1 MKKKIIIGVSILV
14 ILIIGVVLFFLL
26 NKKENTN
33 QPIEKFDDVAIYTIT
48 LDINPSI
55 KIELNKDKKV
65 INVIAL
71 NDDAKEII
79 NEDFK
84 GKTFEEEIEIL
95 SVNLNNKHLLEDAT
109 IIVSSENIDEEEL
122 KSVINNSFQTKSITY
137 DLIIPK
143 ITETAKENANKY
155 NISEGKAAYLESI
168 INENPK
174 LNIEDIATSLVKE
187 IEDKIDEIKK
197 EEENKNNKPNNN
209 TNNSASSQNKV
220 KPSVGRPT
228 NAQDKS
234 GAWCTY
240 NSNKAF
246 NDTFNYPEMI
256 AINRVYEIG
265 ENQVRSIDSAFI
277 KTSGA
282 EPIDDIRGSYCR
294 LYKYHANT
302 DLKKY
307 YVYID
312 SVTGSIVDTKIED
325 ISKPKITSEEAI
337 EMGINYFNITDT
349 SNCRVQPQAYY
360 SEAYQGRMTYSF
372 AAECNSIS
380 YSVVI
385 DATTGELF
393 NARTN

>member
-1 MKKKIIIGVSILV
+1 MKKKIIIGVSVLVVIILG
-14 ILIIGVVLFFLL
+14 IITFLLL
-26 NKKENTN
+26 NKKEKVKK
-33 QPIEKFDDVAIYTIT
+33 PIEKFDDVTMYTIT

-65 INVIAL
+65 INVTAL
-71 NDDAKEII
+71 NDDAKEVI
-79 NEDFK
+79 NENFK
-84 GKTFEEEIEIL
+84 EKTFEEEIELL

-109 IIVSSENIDEEEL
+109 IIVTIENMDETEVKDILNKSFET
-122 KSVINNSFQTKSITY
+122 KSVTY
-137 DLIIPK
+137 DLLIPQ
-143 ITETAKENANKY
+143 ITESAKEIANKY
-155 NISEGKAAYLESI
+155 NISQGKAAYLENI

-174 LNIEDIATSLVKE
+174 LNIEDIASSSVKE
-187 IEDKIDEIKK
+187 IDDKINTIK
-197 EEENKNNKPNNN
+197 EEEKNNKP
-209 TNNSASSQNKV
+209 NNSASSQNKV

-265 ENQVRSIDSAFI
+265 ENQVRSID
-277 KTSGA
+277 TSYINNSFA

-312 SVTGSIVDTKIED
+312 SVTGSIVDTKVED
-325 ISKPKITSEEAI
+325 IPKPKITKEEAI
-337 EMGINYFNITDT
+337 QIGINYFSNVDT
-349 SNCRVQPQAYY
+349 SNCRVAPQVEY
-360 SEAYQGRMTYSF
+360 SEAYQGRMSYGF
-372 AAECNSIS
+372 FMECNNVQ
-380 YSVVI
+380 YSARI
-385 DATTGELF
+385 DGITGEVF
-393 NARTN
+393 GVF

>member
-1 MKKKIIIGVSILV
+1 MKKKIIIGVSVLVVIILG
-14 ILIIGVVLFFLL
+14 IITFLLL
-26 NKKENTN
+26 NKKEKVKK
-33 QPIEKFDDVAIYTIT
+33 PIEKFDDVTIYTIT

-65 INVIAL
+65 INVTAL
-71 NDDAKEII
+71 NDDAKEVI
-79 NEDFK
+79 NENFK
-84 GKTFEEEIEIL
+84 EKTFEEEIELL

-109 IIVSSENIDEEEL
+109 IIVTIENMDETEVKDILNKSFET
-122 KSVINNSFQTKSITY
+122 KSVTY
-137 DLIIPK
+137 DLLIPQ
-143 ITETAKENANKY
+143 ITESAKEIANKY
-155 NISEGKAAYLESI
+155 NISQGKAAYLENI

-174 LNIEDIATSLVKE
+174 LNIEDIASSSVKE
-187 IEDKIDEIKK
+187 IDDKINTIK
-197 EEENKNNKPNNN
+197 EEEKNNKP
-209 TNNSASSQNKV
+209 NNSASSQNKV

-256 AINRVYEIG
+256 AINRVYEIS
-265 ENQVRSIDSAFI
+265 ENQVRSIDTSYI
-277 KTSGA
+277 NNSGA

-312 SVTGSIVDTKIED
+312 SVTGSIVDTKVED
-325 ISKPKITSEEAI
+325 IQKPKITSEEAI
-337 EMGINYFNITDT
+337 QIGLNYFSNVDT
-349 SNCRVQPQAYY
+349 SNCRVAPQVEY
-360 SEAYQGRMTYSF
+360 SEAYQGRMSYGF
-372 AAECNSIS
+372 FMECNNVQ
-380 YSVVI
+380 YSARI
-385 DATTGELF
+385 DGITGEVF
-393 NARTN
+393 GVF

>member
-14 ILIIGVVLFFLL
+14 ILIIGVVLYFLL
-26 NKKENTN
+26 NKKGNTN

-143 ITETAKENANKY
+143 ITETAKGNASKY

-174 LNIEDIATSLVKE
+174 LNIEDIATSSVKE
-187 IEDKIDEIKK
+187 IYDKIKTIK
-197 EEENKNNKPNNN
+197 EEENKNNKPNDN
-209 TNNSASSQNKV
+209 TISQNKV

-256 AINRVYEIG
+256 GNNRATEIG
-265 ENQVRSIDSAFI
+265 QNYVKSTDSAFI

-312 SVTGSIVDTKIED
+312 SVTGSIVDTKIEE
-325 ISKPKITSEEAI
+325 IPKPSITETEAI

>member
-14 ILIIGVVLFFLL
+14 ILIIDVVLLFLL
-26 NKKENTN
+26 NKKGNTN

-143 ITETAKENANKY
+143 ITETAKGNASKY

-174 LNIEDIATSLVKE
+174 LNIEDIATFSVKE
-187 IEDKIDEIKK
+187 IYDKINTIK
-197 EEENKNNKPNNN
+197 EEENKNNKPNDN
-209 TNNSASSQNKV
+209 TVSQNKV

-256 AINRVYEIG
+256 GNNRATEIDQ
-265 ENQVRSIDSAFI
+265 NYVKSTDSAFI

-294 LYKYHANT
+294 LYKYYANT

-312 SVTGSIVDTKIED
+312 SVTGSIVDTKVEEIP
-325 ISKPKITSEEAI
+325 KPSITETEAI

>member
-1 MKKKIIIGVSILV
+1 MKKKIIIGVSVLVVIILG
-14 ILIIGVVLFFLL
+14 IITFLLL
-26 NKKENTN
+26 NKKEKVKK
-33 QPIEKFDDVAIYTIT
+33 PIEKFDDVTMYTIT

-65 INVIAL
+65 INVTAL
-71 NDDAKEII
+71 NDDAKEVI

-84 GKTFEEEIEIL
+84 EKTFEEEIELL

-109 IIVSSENIDEEEL
+109 IIVTIENMDETEVKDILNKSFET
-122 KSVINNSFQTKSITY
+122 KSVTY
-137 DLIIPK
+137 DLLIPQ
-143 ITETAKENANKY
+143 ITESAKEIANKY
-155 NISEGKAAYLESI
+155 NISQGKAAYLENI

-174 LNIEDIATSLVKE
+174 LNIEDIASSSVKE
-187 IEDKIDEIKK
+187 IDDKINTIK
-197 EEENKNNKPNNN
+197 EEEKNNKP
-209 TNNSASSQNKV
+209 NNSASSQNKV

-256 AINRVYEIG
+256 AINRVYEIS
-265 ENQVRSIDSAFI
+265 ENQVRSIDTSYI
-277 KTSGA
+277 NNSGA

-312 SVTGSIVDTKIED
+312 SVTGSIVDTKVED
-325 ISKPKITSEEAI
+325 IQKPKITSEEAI
-337 EMGINYFNITDT
+337 QIELNYFSNVDT
-349 SNCRVQPQAYY
+349 SNCRVAPQVEY
-360 SEAYQGRMTYSF
+360 SEAYQGRMSYGF
-372 AAECNSIS
+372 FMECNNVQ
-380 YSVVI
+380 YSARI
-385 DATTGELF
+385 DGITGEVF
-393 NARTN
+393 GVF

>member
-14 ILIIGVVLFFLL
+14 ILIISVVLFFLL

-174 LNIEDIATSLVKE
+174 LNIEDIATSSVKE
-187 IEDKIDEIKK
+187 IYDKINTIK
-197 EEENKNNKPNNN
+197 EENKNNKPNDN
-209 TNNSASSQNKV
+209 TISQNKV

-256 AINRVYEIG
+256 GNNGATEIG
-265 ENQVRSIDSAFI
+265 QNYVKSIDSAFI

>member
-1 MKKKIIIGVSILV
+1 MKKKIIIGVSVLVVIILG
-14 ILIIGVVLFFLL
+14 IITFLLL
-26 NKKENTN
+26 NKKEKVKKS
-33 QPIEKFDDVAIYTIT
+33 IEKFDDVTMYTIT

-65 INVIAL
+65 INVTAL
-71 NDDAKEII
+71 NDDAKEVI

-84 GKTFEEEIEIL
+84 EKTFEEEIELL

-109 IIVSSENIDEEEL
+109 IIVTIENMDETEVKDILNKSFET
-122 KSVINNSFQTKSITY
+122 KSVTY
-137 DLIIPK
+137 DLLIPQ
-143 ITETAKENANKY
+143 ITESAKEIANKY
-155 NISEGKAAYLESI
+155 NISQGKAAYLENI

-174 LNIEDIATSLVKE
+174 LNIKDIASSSVKE
-187 IEDKIDEIKK
+187 IDDKINTIK
-197 EEENKNNKPNNN
+197 EEEKNNKP
-209 TNNSASSQNKV
+209 NNSASSQNKV

-256 AINRVYEIG
+256 AINRVYEIS
-265 ENQVRSIDSAFI
+265 ENQVRSIDTSYI
-277 KTSGA
+277 NNSGA

-312 SVTGSIVDTKIED
+312 SVTGSIVDTKVED
-325 ISKPKITSEEAI
+325 IQKPKITSEEAI
-337 EMGINYFNITDT
+337 QIGLNYFSNVDT
-349 SNCRVQPQAYY
+349 SNCRVAPQVEY
-360 SEAYQGRMTYSF
+360 SEAYQGRMSYGF
-372 AAECNSIS
+372 FMECNNVQ
-380 YSVVI
+380 YSARI
-385 DATTGELF
+385 DGITGEVF
-393 NARTN
+393 GVF

>member
-1 MKKKIIIGVSILV
+1 MKKKIIIGVSVLV
-14 ILIIGVVLFFLL
+14 VIIIGIITFLLL
-26 NKKENTN
+26 NKKEKVIK
-33 QPIEKFDDVAIYTIT
+33 PIEKFDDVTVYTIT

-65 INVIAL
+65 INVTAL
-71 NDDAKEII
+71 NDDAKEVI
-79 NEDFK
+79 NENFK
-84 GKTFEEEIEIL
+84 EKTFEEEIELL

-109 IIVSSENIDEEEL
+109 IIVTIENMDETEVKDILNKAFET
-122 KSVINNSFQTKSITY
+122 KSVTY
-137 DLIIPK
+137 DLLVPQ
-143 ITETAKENANKY
+143 ITESAKEIASKY

-174 LNIEDIATSLVKE
+174 LNIEDIASSSVKE
-187 IEDKIDEIKK
+187 IDDKLNTIK
-197 EEENKNNKPNNN
+197 EEENKNNKPNDN
-209 TNNSASSQNKV
+209 TSSQNNV

-256 AINRVYEIG
+256 GNNRATEIG
-265 ENQVRSIDSAFI
+265 QNYVKSIDSSFI
-277 KTSGA
+277 PTSGV

-312 SVTGSIVDTKIED
+312 SVTGSIVDTKVED
-325 ISKPKITSEEAI
+325 IPKPKITREEAI
-337 EMGINYFNITDT
+337 QIGLNYFSNVDT
-349 SNCRVQPQAYY
+349 SNCRVAPQVEY
-360 SEAYQGRMTYSF
+360 SEAYQGRMSYGF
-372 AAECNSIS
+372 FMECNNVQ
-380 YSVVI
+380 YSARI
-385 DATTGELF
+385 DGITGEVF
-393 NARTN
+393 GVF

>member
-1 MKKKIIIGVSILV
+1 MKKKIIIGVSVLVVIILG
-14 ILIIGVVLFFLL
+14 IITFLLL
-26 NKKENTN
+26 NKKEKVKK
-33 QPIEKFDDVAIYTIT
+33 PIEKFDDVTMYTIT

-65 INVIAL
+65 INVTAL
-71 NDDAKEII
+71 NDDAKEVI

-84 GKTFEEEIEIL
+84 EKTFEEEIELL

-109 IIVSSENIDEEEL
+109 IIVTIENMDETEVKDILNKSFET
-122 KSVINNSFQTKSITY
+122 KSVTY
-137 DLIIPK
+137 DLLIPQ
-143 ITETAKENANKY
+143 ITESAKEIANKY
-155 NISEGKAAYLESI
+155 NISQGKAAYLENI

-174 LNIEDIATSLVKE
+174 LNIEDIASSSVKE
-187 IEDKIDEIKK
+187 IDDKINTIK
-197 EEENKNNKPNNN
+197 EEEKNNKP
-209 TNNSASSQNKV
+209 NNSASSQNKV

-256 AINRVYEIG
+256 AINRAYEIG
-265 ENQVRSIDSAFI
+265 ENQVRSIDTSYI
-277 KTSGA
+277 NNSGA

-312 SVTGSIVDTKIED
+312 SVTGSIVDTKVED
-325 ISKPKITSEEAI
+325 IQKPKITSEEAI
-337 EMGINYFNITDT
+337 QIGLNYFSNVDT
-349 SNCRVQPQAYY
+349 SNCRVAPQVEY
-360 SEAYQGRMTYSF
+360 SEAYQGRMSYGF
-372 AAECNSIS
+372 FMECNNVQ
-380 YSVVI
+380 YSARI
-385 DATTGELF
+385 DGITGEVF
-393 NARTN
+393 GVF

>member
-1 MKKKIIIGVSILV
+1 MKKKIIIGVSVLVVIILG
-14 ILIIGVVLFFLL
+14 IITFLLL
-26 NKKENTN
+26 NKKEKVKKS
-33 QPIEKFDDVAIYTIT
+33 IEKFDDVTMYTIT

-65 INVIAL
+65 INVTAL
-71 NDDAKEII
+71 NDDAKEVI

-84 GKTFEEEIEIL
+84 EKTFEEEIELL

-109 IIVSSENIDEEEL
+109 IIVTIENMDETEVKDILNKSFET
-122 KSVINNSFQTKSITY
+122 KSVTY
-137 DLIIPK
+137 DLLIPQ
-143 ITETAKENANKY
+143 ITESAKEIANKY
-155 NISEGKAAYLESI
+155 NISEGKAAYLENI

-174 LNIEDIATSLVKE
+174 LNIEDIASSSVKE
-187 IEDKIDEIKK
+187 IDDKINTIK
-197 EEENKNNKPNNN
+197 EEEKNNKP
-209 TNNSASSQNKV
+209 NNSASSQNKV

-256 AINRVYEIG
+256 AINRVYEIS
-265 ENQVRSIDSAFI
+265 ENQVRSIDTSYI
-277 KTSGA
+277 NNSGA

-312 SVTGSIVDTKIED
+312 SVTGSIVDTKVED
-325 ISKPKITSEEAI
+325 IQKPKITSEEAI
-337 EMGINYFNITDT
+337 QIGLNYFSNVDT
-349 SNCRVQPQAYY
+349 SNCRVAPQVEY
-360 SEAYQGRMTYSF
+360 SEAYQGRMSYGF
-372 AAECNSIS
+372 FMECNNVQ
-380 YSVVI
+380 YSARI
-385 DATTGELF
+385 DGITGEVF
-393 NARTN
+393 GVF

>member
-1 MKKKIIIGVSILV
+1 MKKKVIIGVSILV
-14 ILIIGVVLFFLL
+14 ILIIDVVLLFLL
-26 NKKENTN
+26 NKKGNTN

-143 ITETAKENANKY
+143 ITETAKENASKY

-174 LNIEDIATSLVKE
+174 LNIEDIATFSVKE
-187 IEDKIDEIKK
+187 IYDKINTIK
-197 EEENKNNKPNNN
+197 EEENKNNKPNDN
-209 TNNSASSQNKV
+209 TISQNKV

-240 NSNKAF
+240 NSNRAF
-246 NDTFNYPEMI
+246 NDTFNYPETI

-265 ENQVRSIDSAFI
+265 ENQVRSIDTSYI
-277 KTSGA
+277 NNSGA

-312 SVTGSIVDTKIED
+312 SVTGSIVDTKVED
-325 ISKPKITSEEAI
+325 IPKPSITETEAI

>member
-14 ILIIGVVLFFLL
+14 ILIIDVVLLFLL
-26 NKKENTN
+26 NKKGNTN

-143 ITETAKENANKY
+143 ITETAKGNASKY

-174 LNIEDIATSLVKE
+174 LNIEDIATSSVKE
-187 IEDKIDEIKK
+187 IDDKINTIK
-197 EEENKNNKPNNN
+197 EEENKNNKPNDN
-209 TNNSASSQNKV
+209 TFSQNKV

-256 AINRVYEIG
+256 SNNRATEIG
-265 ENQVRSIDSAFI
+265 QNYVKSTDSAFI

-312 SVTGSIVDTKIED
+312 SVTGSIVDTKIEE
-325 ISKPKITSEEAI
+325 IPKPSITETEAI
-337 EMGINYFNITDT
+337 EMGINYFNIIDT

>member
-1 MKKKIIIGVSILV
+1 MKKKIIIGVSVLVVIILG
-14 ILIIGVVLFFLL
+14 IITFLLL
-26 NKKENTN
+26 NKKEKVKK
-33 QPIEKFDDVAIYTIT
+33 PIEKFDDVTMYTIT

-65 INVIAL
+65 INVTAL
-71 NDDAKEII
+71 NDDAKEVI

-84 GKTFEEEIEIL
+84 EKTFEEEIELL

-109 IIVSSENIDEEEL
+109 IIVTIENMDETEVKDILNKAFET
-122 KSVINNSFQTKSITY
+122 KSVTY
-137 DLIIPK
+137 DLLIPQV
-143 ITETAKENANKY
+143 TESAKEIASKY

-174 LNIEDIATSLVKE
+174 LNIEDIASSSVKE
-187 IEDKIDEIKK
+187 IDDKINTIK
-197 EEENKNNKPNNN
+197 EEENKNNKPNN
-209 TNNSASSQNKV
+209 SISSQNKV

-265 ENQVRSIDSAFI
+265 ENQVRSINTSYI
-277 KTSGA
+277 NNSGA

-312 SVTGSIVDTKIED
+312 SVTGSIVDTKVED
-325 ISKPKITSEEAI
+325 IPKPKITKEEAI
-337 EMGINYFNITDT
+337 PIGINYFSNVDT
-349 SNCRVQPQAYY
+349 SNCRIAPQVEY
-360 SEAYQGRMTYSF
+360 SEAYQGRMSYGF
-372 AAECNSIS
+372 FMECNNVQ
-380 YSVVI
+380 YSARI
-385 DATTGELF
+385 DGMTGEVF
-393 NARTN
+393 GVF

>member
-1 MKKKIIIGVSILV
+1 MKKKIIIGVSVLV
-14 ILIIGVVLFFLL
+14 VIIIGIITFLLL
-26 NKKENTN
+26 NKKEKVIK
-33 QPIEKFDDVAIYTIT
+33 PIEKFDDVTVYTIT

-65 INVIAL
+65 INVTAL
-71 NDDAKEII
+71 NDDAKEVI

-84 GKTFEEEIEIL
+84 EKTFEEEIELL

-109 IIVSSENIDEEEL
+109 IIVTIENMDETEVKDILNKAFET
-122 KSVINNSFQTKSITY
+122 KSVTY
-137 DLIIPK
+137 DLLVPQ
-143 ITETAKENANKY
+143 ITESAKEIASKY

-174 LNIEDIATSLVKE
+174 LNIEDIASSSVKE
-187 IEDKIDEIKK
+187 IDDKLNTIK
-197 EEENKNNKPNNN
+197 EEENKNNKPNDN
-209 TNNSASSQNKV
+209 TSSQNNV

-256 AINRVYEIG
+256 GNNRATEIG
-265 ENQVRSIDSAFI
+265 QNYVKSIDSSFI
-277 KTSGA
+277 PTSGV

-312 SVTGSIVDTKIED
+312 SVTGSIVDTKVED
-325 ISKPKITSEEAI
+325 IPKPKITREEAI
-337 EMGINYFNITDT
+337 QIGLNYFSNVDT
-349 SNCRVQPQAYY
+349 SNCRVAPQVEY
-360 SEAYQGRMTYSF
+360 SEAYQGRMSYGF
-372 AAECNSIS
+372 FMECNNVQ
-380 YSVVI
+380 YSARI
-385 DATTGELF
+385 DGITGEVF
-393 NARTN
+393 GVF

>member
-1 MKKKIIIGVSILV
+1 MKKKIIIGVSVLVVIILG
-14 ILIIGVVLFFLL
+14 IITFLLL
-26 NKKENTN
+26 NKKEKVKK
-33 QPIEKFDDVAIYTIT
+33 PIEKFDDVTMYTIT

-65 INVIAL
+65 INVTAL
-71 NDDAKEII
+71 NDDAKEVI

-84 GKTFEEEIEIL
+84 EKTFEEEIELL

-109 IIVSSENIDEEEL
+109 IIVTIENMDETEVKDILNKSFET
-122 KSVINNSFQTKSITY
+122 KSVTY
-137 DLIIPK
+137 DLLIPQ
-143 ITETAKENANKY
+143 ITESAKEIANKY
-155 NISEGKAAYLESI
+155 NISQGKAAYLENI

-174 LNIEDIATSLVKE
+174 LNIKDIASSSVKE
-187 IEDKIDEIKK
+187 IDDKINTIK
-197 EEENKNNKPNNN
+197 EEEKNNKS
-209 TNNSASSQNKV
+209 NNSASSQNKV

-256 AINRVYEIG
+256 AINRAYEIG
-265 ENQVRSIDSAFI
+265 ENQVRSIDTSYI
-277 KTSGA
+277 NNSGA

-312 SVTGSIVDTKIED
+312 SVTGSIVDTKVED
-325 ISKPKITSEEAI
+325 IQKPKITSEEAI
-337 EMGINYFNITDT
+337 QIGLNYFSNVDT
-349 SNCRVQPQAYY
+349 SNCRVAPQVEY
-360 SEAYQGRMTYSF
+360 SEAYQGRMSYGF
-372 AAECNSIS
+372 FMECNNVQ
-380 YSVVI
+380 YSARI
-385 DATTGELF
+385 DGITGEVF
-393 NARTN
+393 GVF

>member
-1 MKKKIIIGVSILV
+1 MKKKIIIGLSVLV
-14 ILIIGVVLFFLL
+14 VIIIGIITFLLL
-26 NKKENTN
+26 NKTEKVKK
-33 QPIEKFDDVAIYTIT
+33 PIEKFDDVTMYTIT
-48 LDINPSI
+48 LDINPRI

-65 INVIAL
+65 INVTAL
-71 NDDAKEII
+71 NDDAKEVI

-84 GKTFEEEIEIL
+84 EKTFEEEIELL

-109 IIVSSENIDEEEL
+109 IIVTIENMDETEVKDILNKSFEN
-122 KSVINNSFQTKSITY
+122 KSVTY
-137 DLIIPK
+137 DLLVPQ
-143 ITETAKENANKY
+143 ITESAKEIASKF
-155 NISEGKAAYLESI
+155 NISQGKAAYLESI

-174 LNIEDIATSLVKE
+174 LNIEDIASSSVKE
-187 IEDKIDEIKK
+187 IDDKINTIKDE
-197 EEENKNNKPNNN
+197 EKNNKPND
-209 TNNSASSQNKV
+209 SISSQNKV

-256 AINRVYEIG
+256 AINRAYEIG
-265 ENQVRSIDSAFI
+265 ENQVRSIDTSYI
-277 KTSGA
+277 NNSGA

-312 SVTGSIVDTKIED
+312 SVTGSIVDTKVED
-325 ISKPKITSEEAI
+325 IPKPKITSEEAI
-337 EMGINYFNITDT
+337 QIGLNYFSNVDT
-349 SNCRVQPQAYY
+349 SNCRVAPQVEY
-360 SEAYQGRMTYSF
+360 SEAYQGRMSYGF
-372 AAECNSIS
+372 FMECNNVQ
-380 YSVVI
+380 YSARI
-385 DATTGELF
+385 DGITGEVF
-393 NARTN
+393 GVF

>member
-1 MKKKIIIGVSILV
+1 MKKKIIIGVSVLVVIILG
-14 ILIIGVVLFFLL
+14 IITFLLL
-26 NKKENTN
+26 NKKEKVKK
-33 QPIEKFDDVAIYTIT
+33 PIEKFDDVTMYTIT

-65 INVIAL
+65 INVTAL
-71 NDDAKEII
+71 NDDAKEVI

-84 GKTFEEEIEIL
+84 EKTFEEEIELL
-95 SVNLNNKHLLEDAT
+95 SVNLNNKHLLKDAT
-109 IIVSSENIDEEEL
+109 IIVTIENMDETEVKDILNKAFET
-122 KSVINNSFQTKSITY
+122 KSVTY
-137 DLIIPK
+137 DLLVPQ
-143 ITETAKENANKY
+143 ITESAKEIASKY

-174 LNIEDIATSLVKE
+174 LNIEDIASSSVKE
-187 IEDKIDEIKK
+187 IDDKINTIKV
-197 EEENKNNKPNNN
+197 EENKNNKPNN
-209 TNNSASSQNKV
+209 SISSQNKV

-234 GAWCTY
+234 GTWCTY

-265 ENQVRSIDSAFI
+265 ENQVRSIDTSYI
-277 KTSGA
+277 NNSGA

-312 SVTGSIVDTKIED
+312 SVTGSIVDTKVED
-325 ISKPKITSEEAI
+325 IPKPKITREEAI
-337 EMGINYFNITDT
+337 QIGINYFSNVDT
-349 SNCRVQPQAYY
+349 SNCRVAPQVEY
-360 SEAYQGRMTYSF
+360 SEAYQGRMSYGF
-372 AAECNSIS
+372 FMECNNVQ
-380 YSVVI
+380 YSARI
-385 DATTGELF
+385 DGITGEVF
-393 NARTN
+393 GVF

>member
-1 MKKKIIIGVSILV
+1 MKKKIIIGLSVLV
-14 ILIIGVVLFFLL
+14 VIIIGIITFLLL
-26 NKKENTN
+26 NKTEKVKK
-33 QPIEKFDDVAIYTIT
+33 PIEKFDDVTMYTIT

-65 INVIAL
+65 INVTAL
-71 NDDAKEII
+71 NDDAKEVI

-84 GKTFEEEIEIL
+84 EKTFEEEIELL

-109 IIVSSENIDEEEL
+109 IIVTIENMDETEVKDILNKSFEN
-122 KSVINNSFQTKSITY
+122 KSVTY
-137 DLIIPK
+137 DLLVPQ
-143 ITETAKENANKY
+143 ITESAKEIASKF
-155 NISEGKAAYLESI
+155 NISQGKAAYLESI

-174 LNIEDIATSLVKE
+174 LNIEDIASSSVKE
-187 IEDKIDEIKK
+187 IDDKINTIKDE
-197 EEENKNNKPNNN
+197 EKNNKPND
-209 TNNSASSQNKV
+209 SISSQNKV

-265 ENQVRSIDSAFI
+265 ENQVRSIDTSYI
-277 KTSGA
+277 NNSGA

-312 SVTGSIVDTKIED
+312 SVTGSIVDTKVED
-325 ISKPKITSEEAI
+325 IPKPKITREEAI
-337 EMGINYFNITDT
+337 QIGLNYFSNVDT
-349 SNCRVQPQAYY
+349 SNCRVAPQVEY
-360 SEAYQGRMTYSF
+360 SEAYQGRMSYGF
-372 AAECNSIS
+372 FMECNNVQ
-380 YSVVI
+380 YSARI
-385 DATTGELF
+385 DGITGEVF
-393 NARTN
+393 GVF

>member
-14 ILIIGVVLFFLL
+14 ILIIDVVLLFLL
-26 NKKENTN
+26 NKKGNTN

-84 GKTFEEEIEIL
+84 GKTFDEEVELL
-95 SVNLNNKHLLEDAT
+95 SINLNNKHLLEDAT

-143 ITETAKENANKY
+143 ITETAKENASKY

-174 LNIEDIATSLVKE
+174 LNIEDIATFSVKE
-187 IEDKIDEIKK
+187 IYDKINTIK
-197 EEENKNNKPNNN
+197 EEGNKNNKPNDN
-209 TNNSASSQNKV
+209 TFSQNKV
-220 KPSVGRPT
+220 KPSVGRPA

-240 NSNKAF
+240 NSNRAF

-256 AINRVYEIG
+256 GNNRATEIG
-265 ENQVRSIDSAFI
+265 QNYVKSIDSAFI

-312 SVTGSIVDTKIED
+312 SVKGSIVDTKIEE
-325 ISKPKITSEEAI
+325 IPKPSITETEAI

>member
-174 LNIEDIATSLVKE
+174 LNIEDIATSSVKE
-187 IEDKIDEIKK
+187 IYDKINTIK
-197 EEENKNNKPNNN
+197 EENKNNKPNDN
-209 TNNSASSQNKV
+209 TISQNKV

-256 AINRVYEIG
+256 GNNRATEIG
-265 ENQVRSIDSAFI
+265 QNYVKSIDSAFT

-294 LYKYHANT
+294 LYKYHADT

-312 SVTGSIVDTKIED
+312 SVTGSIVDTKVED

-337 EMGINYFNITDT
+337 QIGINYFNITDT

>member
-174 LNIEDIATSLVKE
+174 LNIEDIATSSVKE
-187 IEDKIDEIKK
+187 IYDKINTIK
-197 EEENKNNKPNNN
+197 EENKNNKPNDN
-209 TNNSASSQNKV
+209 TISQNKV

-256 AINRVYEIG
+256 GNNRATEIG
-265 ENQVRSIDSAFI
+265 QNYVKSIDSAFT

-312 SVTGSIVDTKIED
+312 SVTGSIVDTKVED

-337 EMGINYFNITDT
+337 QIGINYFNITDT

>member
-143 ITETAKENANKY
+143 ITETAKENASKY

-174 LNIEDIATSLVKE
+174 LNIEDIATSSVKE
-187 IEDKIDEIKK
+187 IYDKINTIK
-197 EEENKNNKPNNN
+197 EENKNNKPNDN
-209 TNNSASSQNKV
+209 TISQNKV

-256 AINRVYEIG
+256 GNNRATEIG
-265 ENQVRSIDSAFI
+265 QNYVKSIDSAFT

-312 SVTGSIVDTKIED
+312 SVSGSIVDTKIEE
-325 ISKPKITSEEAI
+325 IPKPSITETEAI

-372 AAECNSIS
+372 TAECNSIS

>member
-1 MKKKIIIGVSILV
+1 MKKKIIIGVSVLVVIILG
-14 ILIIGVVLFFLL
+14 IITFLLL
-26 NKKENTN
+26 NKKEKVKKS
-33 QPIEKFDDVAIYTIT
+33 IEKFDDVTIYTIT

-65 INVIAL
+65 INVTAL
-71 NDDAKEII
+71 NDDAKEVI
-79 NEDFK
+79 NENFK
-84 GKTFEEEIEIL
+84 EKTFEEEIELL

-109 IIVSSENIDEEEL
+109 IIVTIENMDETEVKDILNKSFET
-122 KSVINNSFQTKSITY
+122 KSVTY
-137 DLIIPK
+137 DLLIPQ
-143 ITETAKENANKY
+143 ITESAKEIANKY
-155 NISEGKAAYLESI
+155 NISQGKAAYLENI

-174 LNIEDIATSLVKE
+174 LNIEDIASSSVKE
-187 IEDKIDEIKK
+187 IDDKINTIK
-197 EEENKNNKPNNN
+197 EEEKNNKP
-209 TNNSASSQNKV
+209 NNSASSQNKV

-256 AINRVYEIG
+256 AINRAYEIG
-265 ENQVRSIDSAFI
+265 ENQVRSIDASYI
-277 KTSGA
+277 NNSGA

-312 SVTGSIVDTKIED
+312 SVTGSIVDTKVED
-325 ISKPKITSEEAI
+325 IQKPKITSEEAI
-337 EMGINYFNITDT
+337 QIELNYFSNVDT
-349 SNCRVQPQAYY
+349 SNCRVAPQVEY
-360 SEAYQGRMTYSF
+360 SEAYQGRMSYGFFMECINVQYS
-372 AAECNSIS
+372 AR
-380 YSVVI
+380 I
-385 DATTGELF
+385 DGITGEVF
-393 NARTN
+393 GVF

>member
-26 NKKENTN
+26 NKKGNTN

-109 IIVSSENIDEEEL
+109 IIISSENIDEEEL

-143 ITETAKENANKY
+143 ITETAKGNASKY

-174 LNIEDIATSLVKE
+174 LNIEDIATSSVKE
-187 IEDKIDEIKK
+187 IDDKINTIK
-197 EEENKNNKPNNN
+197 EEENKNNKPNDN
-209 TNNSASSQNKV
+209 TFSQNKV

-256 AINRVYEIG
+256 GNNRATEIDQ
-265 ENQVRSIDSAFI
+265 NYVKSTDSAFI

-294 LYKYHANT
+294 LYKYYANT

-312 SVTGSIVDTKIED
+312 SVTGSIVDTKVEEIP
-325 ISKPKITSEEAI
+325 KPSITETEAI
-337 EMGINYFNITDT
+337 EMGINYFNIIDT

-385 DATTGELF
+385 DATTGEIF

>member
-1 MKKKIIIGVSILV
+1 MKKKIIIGVSVLV
-14 ILIIGVVLFFLL
+14 VIIIGIITFLLL
-26 NKKENTN
+26 NKNEKVKK
-33 QPIEKFDDVAIYTIT
+33 PIEKFDDVTMYTIT

-65 INVIAL
+65 INVTAL
-71 NDDAKEII
+71 NDDAKEVI

-84 GKTFEEEIEIL
+84 EKTFEEEIELL

-109 IIVSSENIDEEEL
+109 IIVTIENMDETEVKDILNKSFET
-122 KSVINNSFQTKSITY
+122 KSVTY
-137 DLIIPK
+137 DLLIPQV
-143 ITETAKENANKY
+143 TESAKEIASKY

-174 LNIEDIATSLVKE
+174 LNIEDIASSSVKE
-187 IEDKIDEIKK
+187 IDDKINTIK
-197 EEENKNNKPNNN
+197 EEENKNNKPNN
-209 TNNSASSQNKV
+209 SASSQNNV

-265 ENQVRSIDSAFI
+265 ENQVRSIDTSYI
-277 KTSGA
+277 NNSGA

-312 SVTGSIVDTKIED
+312 SVTGSIVDTKVED
-325 ISKPKITSEEAI
+325 IPKPKITREEAI
-337 EMGINYFNITDT
+337 KIGINYFSNVDT
-349 SNCRVQPQAYY
+349 SNCRVAPQVEY
-360 SEAYQGRMTYSF
+360 SEAYQGRMSYGF
-372 AAECNSIS
+372 FMECNNVQ
-380 YSVVI
+380 YSARI
-385 DATTGELF
+385 DGITGEVF
-393 NARTN
+393 GVF

>member
-14 ILIIGVVLFFLL
+14 ILNIGVVLFFLL

-71 NDDAKEII
+71 NDDAKKII

-143 ITETAKENANKY
+143 ITETAKGNASKY

-174 LNIEDIATSLVKE
+174 LNIEDIATSSVKE
-187 IEDKIDEIKK
+187 IYDKINTIK
-197 EEENKNNKPNNN
+197 EEENKNNKPNDN
-209 TNNSASSQNKV
+209 TFSQNKV

-256 AINRVYEIG
+256 GNNRATEIG
-265 ENQVRSIDSAFI
+265 QNYVKSTDSAFI

-294 LYKYHANT
+294 LYKYYANT

-312 SVTGSIVDTKIED
+312 SVTGSIVDTKIEE
-325 ISKPKITSEEAI
+325 IPKPSITETEAI

>member
-14 ILIIGVVLFFLL
+14 ILIIDVVLLFLL
-26 NKKENTN
+26 NKKGNTN

-71 NDDAKEII
+71 NDDAKKII

-137 DLIIPK
+137 DLIILK
-143 ITETAKENANKY
+143 ITETAKGNASKY

-174 LNIEDIATSLVKE
+174 LNIEDIATSSVKE
-187 IEDKIDEIKK
+187 IYDKINTIK
-197 EEENKNNKPNNN
+197 EEENKNNKPNDN
-209 TNNSASSQNKV
+209 TFSQNKV

-256 AINRVYEIG
+256 GNNRATEIG
-265 ENQVRSIDSAFI
+265 QNYVKSTDSAFI

-294 LYKYHANT
+294 LYKYYANT

-312 SVTGSIVDTKIED
+312 SVTGSIVDTKIEE
-325 ISKPKITSEEAI
+325 IPKPSITETEAI

>member
-14 ILIIGVVLFFLL
+14 ILIIGVVLYFLL

-174 LNIEDIATSLVKE
+174 LNIEDIATSSVKE
-187 IEDKIDEIKK
+187 IYDKINTIK
-197 EEENKNNKPNNN
+197 EENKNNKPNDN
-209 TNNSASSQNKV
+209 TISQNKV

-256 AINRVYEIG
+256 GNNRATEIG
-265 ENQVRSIDSAFI
+265 QNYVKSIDSAFT

-312 SVTGSIVDTKIED
+312 SVTGSIVDTKVED
-325 ISKPKITSEEAI
+325 IPKPKITSEEAI
-337 EMGINYFNITDT
+337 QIGINYFNITDT

-360 SEAYQGRMTYSF
+360 SEAYQGKMTYSF

>member
-174 LNIEDIATSLVKE
+174 LNIEDIATSSVKE
-187 IEDKIDEIKK
+187 IYDKINTIK
-197 EEENKNNKPNNN
+197 EENKNNKPNDN
-209 TNNSASSQNKV
+209 TISQNKV

-256 AINRVYEIG
+256 GNNRATEIG
-265 ENQVRSIDSAFI
+265 QNYVKSIDSAFI

>member
-1 MKKKIIIGVSILV
+1 MKKKIIIGVSVLVVIILG
-14 ILIIGVVLFFLL
+14 IITFLLL
-26 NKKENTN
+26 NKTEKVKK
-33 QPIEKFDDVAIYTIT
+33 PIEKFDDVTVYTIT

-55 KIELNKDKKV
+55 KIELNKDKRV
-65 INVIAL
+65 INVTAL
-71 NDDAKEII
+71 NDDAKEVI

-84 GKTFEEEIEIL
+84 EKTFEEEIELL

-109 IIVSSENIDEEEL
+109 IIVTIENMDETEVKDILNKSFEN
-122 KSVINNSFQTKSITY
+122 KSVTY
-137 DLIIPK
+137 DLLVPQ
-143 ITETAKENANKY
+143 ITESAKEIASKF
-155 NISEGKAAYLESI
+155 NISQGKAAYLESI

-174 LNIEDIATSLVKE
+174 LNIEDIASSSVKE
-187 IEDKIDEIKK
+187 IDDKINTIKDE
-197 EEENKNNKPNNN
+197 EKNNKPND
-209 TNNSASSQNKV
+209 SISSQNKV

-265 ENQVRSIDSAFI
+265 ENQVRSIDTSYI
-277 KTSGA
+277 NNSGA

-312 SVTGSIVDTKIED
+312 SVTGSIVDTKVED
-325 ISKPKITSEEAI
+325 IPKPKITSEEAI
-337 EMGINYFNITDT
+337 QIGLNYFSNVDT
-349 SNCRVQPQAYY
+349 SNCRVAPQVEY
-360 SEAYQGRMTYSF
+360 SEAYQGRMSYGF
-372 AAECNSIS
+372 FMECNNVQ
-380 YSVVI
+380 YSARI
-385 DATTGELF
+385 DGITGEVF
-393 NARTN
+393 GVF

>member
-1 MKKKIIIGVSILV
+1 MKKKIIIGVSVLVVIILG
-14 ILIIGVVLFFLL
+14 IITFLLL
-26 NKKENTN
+26 NKKEKVIK
-33 QPIEKFDDVAIYTIT
+33 PIEKFDDVTVYTIT

-65 INVIAL
+65 INVTAL
-71 NDDAKEII
+71 NDDAKEVI

-84 GKTFEEEIEIL
+84 EKTFEEEIELL
-95 SVNLNNKHLLEDAT
+95 SVNLNNKHFLEDAT
-109 IIVSSENIDEEEL
+109 IIVTIENMDETEVKDILNKAFET
-122 KSVINNSFQTKSITY
+122 KSVTY
-137 DLIIPK
+137 DLLVPQ
-143 ITETAKENANKY
+143 ITESAKEIASKY

-174 LNIEDIATSLVKE
+174 LNIEDIASSSVKE
-187 IEDKIDEIKK
+187 IDDKINTIK
-197 EEENKNNKPNNN
+197 EEENKNNKPNDN
-209 TNNSASSQNKV
+209 TSSQNNV

-240 NSNKAF
+240 NSNRAF

-256 AINRVYEIG
+256 GNNRATEIG
-265 ENQVRSIDSAFI
+265 QNYVKSIDSSFI
-277 KTSGA
+277 PTSGV

-312 SVTGSIVDTKIED
+312 SVTGSVVDTKVED
-325 ISKPKITSEEAI
+325 IPKPKITREEAI
-337 EMGINYFNITDT
+337 QIGLNYFSNVDT
-349 SNCRVQPQAYY
+349 SNCRVAPQVEY
-360 SEAYQGRMTYSF
+360 SEAYQGRMSYGF
-372 AAECNSIS
+372 FMECNNVQ
-380 YSVVI
+380 YSARI
-385 DATTGELF
+385 DGITGEVF
-393 NARTN
+393 GVF